1 MALLVLTN
9 LGRQAPLILAFSLL
23 ILVKGMAMVVA
34 TSALIRVG
42 VLIQVVSLIQ
52 GMVAVVLPR
61 GVVVAVAV
69 LVSSSANST
78 LHFVV
83 DAPPCKTSAIHDC
96 HGQTPLAA
104 G

>member
-1 MALLVLTN
+1 MALLVVTN
-9 LGRQAPLILAFSLL
+9 LGRQTPLILAFSLL
-23 ILVKGMAMVVA
+23 ILVKVMAMVVA

-52 GMVAVVLPR
+52 GMVAAVLPR
-61 GVVVAVAV
+61 GMVVVAV
-69 LVSSSANST
+69 LVSSFANST